1 MEKYI
6 SQSVYVTFVR
16 LLFCI
21 NKKDHNYLRIIV
33 SPHELKKE
41 LIGIRANTRES
52 SESAA
57 SVAFLSAHPASMH
70 RIIIIKLPQNA
81 SLSSRFHPDTASI
94 FQAFKQENI

>member
-6 SQSVYVTFVR
+6 SQSVYITFVR

-41 LIGIRANTRES
+41 LIGIRAN
-52 SESAA
+52 
-57 SVAFLSAHPASMH
+57 
-70 RIIIIKLPQNA
+70 NC
-81 SLSSRFHPDTASI
+81 
-94 FQAFKQENI
+94 